1 MTMGDRIKAARLAA
15 GMSQQELAGHV
26 GMGRNTISK
35 PAIRAPRHIGAGVRS
50 LAAAGTRT
58 SEGRGRGHRRGV
70 RCRMNSLM
78 DAIVDALTEVLM
90 QLLGLDTGK
99 KGR

>member
-1 MTMGDRIKAARLAA
+1 
-15 GMSQQELAGHV
+15 
-26 GMGRNTISK
+26 
-35 PAIRAPRHIGAGVRS
+35 
-50 LAAAGTRT
+50 
-58 SEGRGRGHRRGV
+58 
-70 RCRMNSLM
+70 MNSLM

>member
-1 MTMGDRIKAARLAA
+1 MTGL
-15 GMSQQELAGHV
+15 L
-26 GMGRNTISK
+26 
-35 PAIRAPRHIGAGVRS
+35 
-50 LAAAGTRT
+50 
-58 SEGRGRGHRRGV
+58 
-70 RCRMNSLM
+70 

>member
-15 GMSQQELAGHV
+15 GMSQ
-26 GMGRNTISK
+26 
-35 PAIRAPRHIGAGVRS
+35 
-50 LAAAGTRT
+50 AAGTRT